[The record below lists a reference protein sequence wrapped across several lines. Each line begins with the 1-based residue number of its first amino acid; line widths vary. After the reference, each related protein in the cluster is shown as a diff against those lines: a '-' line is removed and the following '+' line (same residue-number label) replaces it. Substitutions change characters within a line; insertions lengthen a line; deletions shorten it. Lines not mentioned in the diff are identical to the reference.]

1 MRKSEPGQVACAM
14 TVAPT
19 APPTT
24 DVFAITSPPRS
35 SAMTVH
41 VPCAVRPSLSDR
53 AMSPA
58 AGFPRSDAPYLD
70 IARRVMLEL
79 FGPAHERRF
88 AVRYWSGF
96 LELAGYANAPPYTI
110 VIRAPSTL
118 RRMLWPPTEL
128 TLAEA
133 FVHGD
138 IDVEGDLTAA
148 ASFVGPLA
156 ERLSSPRRLAR
167 LAALLIQLPQG
178 RRDRDPRTVA
188 SAQAAVGSASLAGR
202 RHTPARDAAAIR
214 YHYDVGNEFYGLW
227 LDNDRVYSCAYFV
240 TGEED
245 LETAQRAKLD
255 LICRKLRLRPG
266 ERLLDI
272 GCGWG
277 GLVRHAVRYY
287 GVEAL
292 GITLSPAQCEYA
304 NARVRDEGLAAHCR
318 IEVRDYR
325 DLPATLTFDK
335 VASVGMFEHVGR
347 RQLPAYFRAA
357 LRATRPGGLFLNHGI
372 VSLADARDDPAG
384 TPGRRLRRKGEFM
397 RRYVFPDGELVAL
410 ATALE
415 AAEGVGLEI
424 RDLESLREH
433 YALTLRHWVRRLEA
447 RADAAVRLVGPTT
460 YRVWRLYMAACAF
473 AFDTAQIGV
482 TQMLFGKPDPGGEC
496 RIPRTRADLF
506 APVSVPPDPPA
517 RHHVLS
523 SFLPP
528 EVLST

>member
-1 MRKSEPGQVACAM
+1 
-14 TVAPT
+14 
-19 APPTT
+19 
-24 DVFAITSPPRS
+24 
-35 SAMTVH
+35 MTVH
-41 VPCAVRPSLSDR
+41 VSCAVRPPLSDR
-53 AMSPA
+53 VMSPA

-96 LELAGYANAPPYTI
+96 LEEAGYANAPPYTI

-156 ERLSSPRRLAR
+156 ERLSSPRRLAH
-167 LAALLIQLPQG
+167 LAALLIQLPPG
-178 RRDRDPRTVA
+178 GDRDQPA
-188 SAQAAVGSASLAGR
+188 AAVRSASLSGR
-202 RHTPARDAAAIR
+202 RHTSARDAAAIR
-214 YHYDVGNEFYGLW
+214 HHYDVGNDFYGLW
-227 LDNDRVYSCAYFV
+227 LDDDRVYSCAYFA

-245 LETAQRAKLD
+245 LGTAQRAKLD

-292 GITLSPAQCEYA
+292 GITLSRAQCEYA
-304 NARVRDEGLAAHCR
+304 NARLQDEGLTARCR

-325 DLPATLTFDK
+325 DLPASLTFDK
-335 VASVGMFEHVGR
+335 VVSVGMFEHVGR
-347 RQLPAYFRAA
+347 RQLAAYFRAA

-372 VSLADARDDPAG
+372 VSLAGAHDDPAG
-384 TPGRRLRRKGEFM
+384 APRRLRRKGEFM

-415 AAEGVGLEI
+415 AAEGVGFEI

-447 RADAAVRLVGPTT
+447 RADEAVRLVGPAT
-460 YRVWRLYMAACAF
+460 YRVWRLYMATCAF

-482 TQMLFGKPDPGGEC
+482 TQMLFGNPDPAGTC
-496 RIPRTRADLF
+496 RIPRTRADLY
-506 APVSVPPDPPA
+506 APVGVASWTQSHYDVQSSC
-517 RHHVLS
+517 LS
-523 SFLPP
+523 P
-528 EVLST
+528 EGSSS